1 MATVRGKIKGMKNR
15 RSNIE
20 VVADILRLGEAGKTE
35 IMYGANMSYRQL
47 QRYLNSLTQGGFMER
62 VELTDPVEKYKVTKK
77 GLRLLENIDSISEMF
92 AQGRE
97 RRKSYVKKAIL
108 SQVVKGASQGNEKPV

>member
-1 MATVRGKIKGMKNR
+1 
-15 RSNIE
+15 
-20 VVADILRLGEAGKTE
+20 
-35 IMYGANMSYRQL
+35 MYGANMSYRQL